1 MTRPNADFPLLAGG
15 VLVVGAIFQAAML
28 LADLAYRGSTHDS
41 AWEVTVD
48 STRTAR
54 SHRWRVLRR
63 SATFWVGA
71 SITLMWVFFAIFGDV
86 VTPYNPLGTP
96 TDVLNRLK
104 PPSAEHWFG
113 TDELGRDV
121 LSRVIAGA
129 RQVLTVALPPPC
141 WGRFSDGDRPAGGLP
156 GRRRRRHHQPHIGR
170 LLSLP
175 LVITGMIALAALGPN
190 TLGVIVVIGLV
201 FTPIIAKTVR
211 AAVLS
216 ERQLDYV
223 TAAQLR
229 KENPLYILFV
239 EILPNVTTVITVEFT
254 VRLGYAIFTVLALS
268 FLGFGVE
275 PSIPDWGTD
284 IASHYGFLTGN
295 VWWPVLFP
303 ALAIASLVVGV
314 NLVADAVSQASE

>member
-1 MTRPNADFPLLAGG
+1 MAL
-15 VLVVGAIFQAAML
+15 Q
-28 LADLAYRGSTHDS
+28 
-41 AWEVTVD
+41 
-48 STRTAR
+48 TA
-54 SHRWRVLRR
+54 SKSQRWRVLRG
-63 SATFWVGA
+63 SLTFWVGA
-71 SITLMWVFFAIFGDV
+71 FITTMWVIFAIFGDF
-86 VTPYNPLGTP
+86 VTPYEPLGTP
-96 TDVLNRLK
+96 QDILNRLE
-104 PPSAEHWFG
+104 PPSAEHLFG

-121 LSRVIAGA
+121 LSRVLAGA
-129 RQVLTVALPPPC
+129 RQVLTVSLAATLLGTVVGTAL
-141 WGRFSDGDRPAGGLP
+141 GLTVGYYGGLIDDIVS
-156 GRRRRRHHQPHIGR
+156 RV
-170 LLSLP
+170 LDAFLSIP

-229 KENPLYILFV
+229 REKSTYILFV
-239 EILPNVTTVITVEFT
+239 EILPNVFSVVVVEFT

-275 PSIPDWGTD
+275 PSVPDWGLA
-284 IASHYGFLTGN
+284 IAQHRGLLSGAI
-295 VWWPVLFP
+295 WWPVLFP

-314 NLVADAVSQASE
+314 NLLADAISQAYE

>member
-1 MTRPNADFPLLAGG
+1 MT
-15 VLVVGAIFQAAML
+15 
-28 LADLAYRGSTHDS
+28 T
-41 AWEVTVD
+41 
-48 STRTAR
+48 TASR
-54 SHRWRVLRR
+54 SQRWRVLRR

-71 SITLMWVFFAIFGDV
+71 TIILVWIFFAIFGDV

-96 TDVLNRLK
+96 TDVLNRLQ

-121 LSRVIAGA
+121 VSRVLAGA
-129 RQVLTVALPPPC
+129 RQVLTVALAATVL
-141 WGRFSDGDRPAGGLP
+141 GTVIGTFLGLLIGYFGGIVDDIVSRILDAF
-156 GRRRRRHHQPHIGR
+156 
-170 LLSLP
+170 LSIP
-175 LVITGMIALAALGPN
+175 LVITGMLALAALGPN
-190 TLGVIVVIGLV
+190 TIGVIIVIGVV

-211 AAVLS
+211 AATLA

-229 KENPLYILFV
+229 KENTLYILFF
-239 EILPNVTTVITVEFT
+239 EMLPNVTSVIIVEFT

-275 PSIPDWGTD
+275 PSIPDWGLA
-284 IASHYGFLTGN
+284 IAQHYSFLTGG

-314 NLVADAVSQASE
+314 NLLADDISQAMD

>member
-1 MTRPNADFPLLAGG
+1 MAL
-15 VLVVGAIFQAAML
+15 Q
-28 LADLAYRGSTHDS
+28 
-41 AWEVTVD
+41 
-48 STRTAR
+48 TA
-54 SHRWRVLRR
+54 SKSQRWRVLRG
-63 SATFWVGA
+63 SLTFWVGA
-71 SITLMWVFFAIFGDV
+71 FITAMWVMFAIFGDF
-86 VTPYNPLGTP
+86 VTPYEPLGTP
-96 TDVLNRLK
+96 QDILNRLE
-104 PPSAEHWFG
+104 PPSAEHPFG

-121 LSRVIAGA
+121 LSRVLAGA
-129 RQVLTVALPPPC
+129 RQVLTVSLAATLLGTVVGTAL
-141 WGRFSDGDRPAGGLP
+141 GLIVGYYGGLIDDIVS
-156 GRRRRRHHQPHIGR
+156 RV
-170 LLSLP
+170 LDAFLSIP

-229 KENPLYILFV
+229 REKSSYILFV
-239 EILPNVTTVITVEFT
+239 EILPNVFSVVVVEFT

-275 PSIPDWGTD
+275 PSVPDWGLA
-284 IASHYGFLTGN
+284 IAQHRGLLSGAI
-295 VWWPVLFP
+295 WWPVLFP

-314 NLVADAVSQASE
+314 NLLADAISQAYE

>member
-1 MTRPNADFPLLAGG
+1 MSIPATTRS
-15 VLVVGAIFQAAML
+15 Q
-28 LADLAYRGSTHDS
+28 
-41 AWEVTVD
+41 
-48 STRTAR
+48 
-54 SHRWRVLRR
+54 RWSVLRR
-63 SATFWVGA
+63 SPTFWVGA
-71 SITLMWVFFAIFGDV
+71 SITVMWIVFAVFGDF
-86 VTPYNPLGTP
+86 VTSYDPLGSP
-96 TDVLNRLK
+96 TDILNRLQ

-129 RQVLTVALPPPC
+129 RQVLTVALAATLL
-141 WGRFSDGDRPAGGLP
+141 GTIVGTALGLIVGYFGGIIDDIVSRILDAF
-156 GRRRRRHHQPHIGR
+156 
-170 LLSLP
+170 LSIP
-175 LVITGMIALAALGPN
+175 LVITGMLALAALGPN
-190 TLGVIVVIGLV
+190 TIGVIIVIGLV

-229 KENPLYILFV
+229 KENTLYILFV
-239 EILPNVTTVITVEFT
+239 EILPNVLSVVIVEFT

-275 PSIPDWGTD
+275 PSVPDWGLSVRQHFQYL
-284 IASHYGFLTGN
+284 AGG

-303 ALAIASLVVGV
+303 SLAIASLVVGV
-314 NLVADAVSQASE
+314 NLLADAIGQAYE

>member
-1 MTRPNADFPLLAGG
+1 MA
-15 VLVVGAIFQAAML
+15 VSI
-28 LADLAYRGSTHDS
+28 GS
-41 AWEVTVD
+41 
-48 STRTAR
+48 R
-54 SHRWRVLRR
+54 SSRWRVLRR
-63 SATFWVGA
+63 SSTFWVGGF
-71 SITLMWVFFAIFGDV
+71 LVVMWVVFAIFGDF
-86 VTPYNPLGTP
+86 VTPYDPLGTP
-96 TDVLNRLK
+96 QDVLNRLQ
-104 PPSAEHWFG
+104 PPSSEHWFG

-121 LSRVIAGA
+121 LSRVLAGA
-129 RQVLTVALPPPC
+129 RQVLTVAVAATVL
-141 WGRFSDGDRPAGGLP
+141 GTVLGTFIGLVVGYFGGLVDDLVS
-156 GRRRRRHHQPHIGR
+156 RV
-170 LLSLP
+170 LDAFLSIP

-190 TLGVIVVIGLV
+190 TIGVIIVIGLV

-229 KENPLYILFV
+229 RENSLYIMFV
-239 EILPNVTTVITVEFT
+239 EILPNVMSVVIVEFT

-275 PSIPDWGTD
+275 PQTPDWGVA
-284 IASHYGFLTGN
+284 IFQHYGQLAGN

-314 NLVADAVSQASE
+314 NLLADAISQAFE

>member
-1 MTRPNADFPLLAGG
+1 LT
-15 VLVVGAIFQAAML
+15 
-28 LADLAYRGSTHDS
+28 
-41 AWEVTVD
+41 

-63 SATFWVGA
+63 STTFWVGA
-71 SITLMWVFFAIFGDV
+71 AITVMWIFFAVFGDFV
-86 VTPYNPLGTP
+86 APYNPLGSP
-96 TDVLNRLK
+96 TDVLNRLQ

-121 LSRVIAGA
+121 LSRVMVGA
-129 RQVLTVALPPPC
+129 RQVLTVALAATVL
-141 WGRFSDGDRPAGGLP
+141 GTIAGTAVGLLV
-156 GRRRRRHHQPHIGR
+156 GYLGGFVDDVIGR
-170 LLSLP
+170 LLDAFLSIP
-175 LVITGMIALAALGPN
+175 LVITGMIALTALGPN
-190 TLGVIVVIGLV
+190 TVGVIVVIGLV

-229 KENPLYILFV
+229 KENPFYILFV
-239 EILPNVTTVITVEFT
+239 EILPNVTSVITVEFT
-254 VRLGYAIFTVLALS
+254 VRLGYAIFTVLSLS

-275 PSIPDWGTD
+275 PSVPDWGLA
-284 IASHYGFLTGN
+284 IAQHYGFLTAN
-295 VWWPVLFP
+295 IWWPVLFP